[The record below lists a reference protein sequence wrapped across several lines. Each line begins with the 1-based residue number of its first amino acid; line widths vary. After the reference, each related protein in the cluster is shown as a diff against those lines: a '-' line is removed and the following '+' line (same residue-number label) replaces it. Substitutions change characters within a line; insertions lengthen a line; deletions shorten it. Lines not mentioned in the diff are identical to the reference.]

1 MRSRGDRGHLSIKIS
16 SKPPRALCP
25 ARRSPLETV
34 EPTKGLDKACNASVT
49 MAVVAEKRP
58 RRRRLRPQPPGGILD
73 LISSGEGG
81 WQKKVESKMAA
92 VDFATMVAEHERRP
106 TKMMN

>member
-81 WQKKVESKMAA
+81 GGMAEKGRIK
-92 VDFATMVAEHERRP
+92 DGGGGLRDDGS
-106 TKMMN
+106 

>member
-34 EPTKGLDKACNASVT
+34 EPTKGLDKACNDLCDDGCSRRKTTTSETLEATASRRYT
-49 MAVVAEKRP
+49 RSDKLGGGGMAEKGRIKDGGGG
-58 RRRRLRPQPPGGILD
+58 LRDDG
-73 LISSGEGG
+73 S
-81 WQKKVESKMAA
+81 
-92 VDFATMVAEHERRP
+92 
-106 TKMMN
+106 